1 MINCGTDIVEIDR
14 IKAAVTGTAGFLE
27 KVFAEYEIEYFR
39 QHGERYEV
47 LAGFY
52 AAKEA
57 FSKYL
62 KTGIRGFSLRDVS
75 VDHEPSGAPFIRF
88 FGERQPVS
96 LSISHNKTM
105 AVAMVCGS
113 NLDGFDRDAA
123 KKMSELLPKRKSD
136 GNKGDFGRLCV
147 VAGSKGMT
155 GAAVLSAYSAL
166 RTGSGLVTLLT
177 ADSERAVAASY
188 HAEIM
193 TAGLPCKNG
202 IISAD
207 AADRIMEFANKSDAV
222 VFGPGLGQSDSIF
235 EILQQLIISYDKT
248 LVIDADGLNALS
260 KNPRILKNKAGNIIL
275 TPHPGEMSRLTGR
288 TIAEIQSNRK
298 SCAEQ
303 FAAEYGVTVVLKGEG
318 TIVSALDKESYINKT
333 GNVGMATAG
342 SGDVLSGVIASL
354 SGQGLCA
361 FDAAKLGVYIH
372 GIAGDIAA
380 EEKTVY
386 GMVAGDITE
395 KLPDA
400 FRLISANN
408 KRGAKA

>member
-14 IKAAVTGTAGFLE
+14 IKKAALDTKGFLE
-27 KVFAEYEIEYFR
+27 KVFTDCEIEYF
-39 QHGERYEV
+39 QKNGERYEI
-47 LAGFY
+47 LAGLY

-75 VDHEPSGAPFIRF
+75 IDHEPLGAPFIRF
-88 FGERQPVS
+88 LGERQAVS
-96 LSISHNKTM
+96 LSISHNKTT
-105 AVAMVCGS
+105 AVAVVCG
-113 NLDGFDRDAA
+113 NRYDGFDRDAA
-123 KKMSELLPKRKSD
+123 KKMSGLLPIRKSD
-136 GNKGDFGRLCV
+136 RNKGDFGRILV

-188 HAEIM
+188 HPEIM
-193 TAGLPCKNG
+193 TAGLPCENG
-202 IISAD
+202 IISL
-207 AADRIMEFANKSDAV
+207 AALERIIEFANKSDVV
-222 VFGPGLGQSDSIF
+222 VFGPGLGQNDSIF
-235 EILQQLIISYDKT
+235 EILKQIIKSYDKT

-260 KNPRILKNKAGNIIL
+260 KNPEILKSGRCNIIL

-288 TIAEIQSNRK
+288 TIADIQNNRR

-303 FAAEYGVTVVLKGEG
+303 FAAEYNVTVVLKGEG
-318 TIVSALDKESYINKT
+318 TVVAALDKESYINKT

-354 SGQGLCA
+354 AGQGLCA
-361 FDAAKLGVYIH
+361 FDAATLGVYLH
-372 GIAGDIAA
+372 GLAGDIA
-380 EEKTVY
+380 EDEKTVY

-400 FRLISANN
+400 FKLISA
-408 KRGAKA
+408 K